1 MKTFISFQA
10 YKYPLTITSYHLVI
24 KLMMSFI
31 VRWIYKLV
39 TGKSRILLDART
51 SLKTMA
57 PTGFASG
64 IDIGFSQWG
73 LELVQV
79 SLYTMTKSSTI
90 IFILFFAILLGLE
103 RKSWSL
109 VIIVVLI
116 SSGLFLFTYKS
127 TEFNLVGF
135 SILLFASFTSG
146 MRWSFAQLVMQ
157 KAKIGLHN
165 PIDMIFHMQPW
176 MILAL
181 LPFTVGFEGNQVL
194 QKLLQLQESSYDK
207 TFNAL
212 FKISFGA
219 VLAFFMEISEFLV
232 LAWTSS
238 LTLSMAGIFKVSLLY
253 FLRNI
258 YKKLTLFQEIIQLVL
273 AVEINNDQMTG
284 MNILGLVMCLG
295 GICCHLIH
303 KYSLIIKNDVQ
314 IEEDEVAESFP
325 RNVVTSGNGTVKSLG
340 QRVPLLDSQ
349 LLETDTDEENSNEQN
364 SSEVIFDVLKRRDA
378 NR

>member
-1 MKTFISFQA
+1 
-10 YKYPLTITSYHLVI
+10 
-24 KLMMSFI
+24 MMSFM

-39 TGKSRILLDART
+39 TGKSRVLLDART

-103 RKSWSL
+103 KKSWSL

-127 TEFNLVGF
+127 TEFNLAGF

-146 MRWSFAQLVMQ
+146 MRWSFAQVVMQ
-157 KAKIGLHN
+157 KSKIGLHN

-176 MILAL
+176 MILSL
-181 LPFTVGFEGNQVL
+181 LPFTMGFEGTLVVQKVL
-194 QKLLQLQESSYDK
+194 DLQESSFDK
-207 TFNAL
+207 TLYAL

-232 LAWTSS
+232 LSRTSS
-238 LTLSMAGIFKVSLLY
+238 LTLSIAGIFKVGRFSFCWKNNISNLDFICRKSFNL
-253 FLRNI
+253 FL
-258 YKKLTLFQEIIQLVL
+258 QW
-273 AVEINNDQMTG
+273 
-284 MNILGLVMCLG
+284 
-295 GICCHLIH
+295 
-303 KYSLIIKNDVQ
+303 
-314 IEEDEVAESFP
+314 
-325 RNVVTSGNGTVKSLG
+325 KSIMI
-340 QRVPLLDSQ
+340 R
-349 LLETDTDEENSNEQN
+349 
-364 SSEVIFDVLKRRDA
+364 
-378 NR
+378 